1 VFPCTNSVSLRDLTG
16 ISVYMSTYIAF
27 TIAGQESVTVPCVSR
42 EAANDLVMRLQ
53 PSVRAI
59 FLAHARFGRNDQWR
73 DVTEALRILMAGKT
87 HVHRPVGS
95 AIAWYVTDLCGG
107 HDPAP
112 GVPKLLIVDYVC
124 QGKATSLVFQENQN
138 IDL

>member
-1 VFPCTNSVSLRDLTG
+1 MDTN
-16 ISVYMSTYIAF
+16 IAF

-42 EAANDLVMRLQ
+42 EAAHALAARLQ

-59 FLAHARFGRNDQWR
+59 ILAHARFGRNDQWR
-73 DVTEALRILMAGKT
+73 DVTGALRTLLAGKT
-87 HVHRPVGS
+87 HAQRPVGS
-95 AIAWYVTDLCGG
+95 VIAWYVTDLCGG

-124 QGKATSLVFQENQN
+124 QGKAASLVFQENQN
-138 IDL
+138 IEL